1 MNFFFWL
8 NFYILMYSAIYPSI
22 TFLSIN
28 KIENTTIIY
37 ALNLVAKVIIDIIL
51 ETIVKEE
58 SDISKY
64 SYGFLKHLNK

>member
-1 MNFFFWL
+1 
-8 NFYILMYSAIYPSI
+8 MYSAIYPSI